1 MNCQIGGFAVA
12 DLTNHDDVRVL
23 AQQGAQAEAVLRYT
37 RRCLDGEPLSAHF
50 QKYRDQKLA
59 DDLVAEQ
66 KELRAQI
73 KERWPELKRTY
84 RDARSELTSHENW
97 GKIFD
102 AQ

>member
-1 MNCQIGGFAVA
+1 MSTAGGTGVA
-12 DLTNHDDVRVL
+12 FR
-23 AQQGAQAEAVLRYT
+23 
-37 RRCLDGEPLSAHF
+37 
-50 QKYRDQKLA
+50 KRDKKLA

-84 RDARSELTSHENW
+84 RDAREELTSHENW
-97 GKIFD
+97 GKVFD